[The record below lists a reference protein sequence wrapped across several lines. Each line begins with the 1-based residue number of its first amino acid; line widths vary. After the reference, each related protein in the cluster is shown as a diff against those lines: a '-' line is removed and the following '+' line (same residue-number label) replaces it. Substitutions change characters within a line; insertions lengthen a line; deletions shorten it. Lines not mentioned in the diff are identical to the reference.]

1 MISLDQVIGQPQAVS
16 LLRQAIAKERIAP
29 AYLFAGPEGVGRSLT
44 ARGFTTALMTQGLS
58 ESDQR
63 LVRYKLLK
71 NNHPDLFWVT
81 PTYQHQG
88 KLYTPAQAQEAG
100 VKRKA
105 PPQIRIE
112 QIRQL
117 REFLRRP
124 ALEAPRCI
132 VVIEAAQTMGEAP
145 ANALLKT
152 LEEPGQATLIL
163 LAPSADSLL
172 PTLVSRCQKIP
183 FYRLPEVAVAQILTA
198 QGYQHVLAD
207 ETILAIAQGSPG
219 AAIEIYELLSNVPQ
233 DLLQRLR
240 QLPQNPVEAFRLAQ
254 AIQDNLETEVQLQ
267 LIDYLQYQYW
277 QSFGNQEL
285 LKRLEGIRKHLRS
298 YVQPR
303 LVWETFFLDI
313 VAPGFSLETGRL

>member
-1 MISLDQVIGQPQAVS
+1 MISLDQIIGQPQAVS
-16 LLRQAIAKERIAP
+16 LLRQAIAKNRLAP
-29 AYLFAGPEGVGRSLT
+29 AYLFAGPEGIGRSLT
-44 ARGFTTALMTQGLS
+44 ARGFTTALMTQGLP
-58 ESDQR
+58 EAAQR

-71 NNHPDLFWVT
+71 NNHPDLLWVE

-88 KLYTPAQAQEAG
+88 KLYTPAQAEEAG
-100 VKRKA
+100 LKRKA

-117 REFLRRP
+117 SEFLSRP
-124 ALEAPRCI
+124 ALEAPRCV

-152 LEEPGQATLIL
+152 LEEPGNATLIL

-183 FYRLPEVAVAQILTA
+183 FYRLPETDVAQILTK
-198 QGYQHVLAD
+198 QGYQHILAD

-219 AAIEIYELLSNVPQ
+219 AAIQIYEMLSNVPQ
-233 DLLQRLR
+233 DLLKSLQN
-240 QLPQNPVEAFRLAQ
+240 LPQDPVSAFQLAK
-254 AIQDNLETEVQLQ
+254 AIHDNLETEVQLQ

-277 QSFGNQEL
+277 QSSHDQSL
-285 LKRLEGIRKHLRS
+285 IQRLEQIRKYLRS
-298 YVQPR
+298 YIQPR
-303 LVWETFFLDI
+303 LVWETFFLEFCDST
-313 VAPGFSLETGRL
+313 P

>member
-1 MISLDQVIGQPQAVS
+1 MISLDQVIGQPQAVA

-29 AYLFAGPEGVGRSLT
+29 AYLFAGPEGIGRRLT
-44 ARGFTTALMTQGLS
+44 AQGFTTALMTQGRS
-58 ESDQR
+58 ESEQR

-71 NNHPDLFWVT
+71 NNHPDLLWVE

-100 VKRKA
+100 LKRKA

-117 REFLRRP
+117 GEFLSRP
-124 ALEAPRCI
+124 ALESPRCV
-132 VVIEAAQTMGEAP
+132 VVIEAAQTMGESP

-152 LEEPGQATLIL
+152 LEEPGRATLIL

-172 PTLVSRCQKIP
+172 PTLVSRCQKVP
-183 FYRLPEVAVAQILTA
+183 FYRLPEADMARILIN
-198 QGYQHVLAD
+198 QGYQHILAD
-207 ETILAIAQGSPG
+207 ETVLAIAQGSPG
-219 AAIEIYELLSNVPQ
+219 AAIQIYELLSNVPQ
-233 DLLQRLR
+233 DLLRSLQ
-240 QLPQNPVEAFRLAQ
+240 QLPQEPVGALQLAKTLHDTLDPE
-254 AIQDNLETEVQLQ
+254 IQLQ

-277 QSFGNQEL
+277 QTFRHEGLVQ
-285 LKRLEGIRKHLRS
+285 RLEVIRKHLRS

-303 LVWETFFLDI
+303 LVWETFFLE
-313 VAPGFSLETGRL
+313 VASSGITPL